1 MFIYV
6 TKHYNKREVYKT
18 LQSAQGQSFP
28 RPFVHW
34 DVRESMREA
43 DIEVILQRAKEK
55 YPEAQPRIISD
66 NGPQLIACDFKE
78 LIRVCFCGELRLT
91 MVCDAGH
98 MWECDASPNLS

>member
-66 NGPQLIACDFKE
+66 NGPQLNRVRFQGVDTCMLLRRIAAHNG
-78 LIRVCFCGELRLT
+78 L
-91 MVCDAGH
+91 
-98 MWECDASPNLS
+98 